1 MLSRKLYKD
10 WMADTQRA
18 KLKQIV
24 SMIKPKGRILDVGA
38 GPGFLEELLPSAI
51 ATDIDLENLKLVKG
65 LKVKASGDALPFKTG
80 SFDAVFCIDTLHLL
94 KGARELAR
102 VAKKGGKLIVSAFC
116 NQQNSQRKMTEL
128 KERFKGFKVIDGFYA
143 ETPREWDAT
152 LVCSAP

>member
-24 SMIKPKGRILDVGA
+24 SRVKPRGRILDVGA

-51 ATDIDLENLKLVKG
+51 ATDIDIENLKLVKG
-65 LKVKASGDALPFKTG
+65 LKVLASGDTLPFKIG
-80 SFDAVFCIDTLHLL
+80 SFDAVFCIDTVHLL
-94 KGARELAR
+94 KGFSELTR
-102 VAKKGGKLIVSAFC
+102 VMKTGSKLVVSAFC
-116 NQQNSQRKMTEL
+116 NPANCQQKMTEL
-128 KERFKGFKVIDGFYA
+128 KEHFKGFSVIDEFYA

-152 LVCSAP
+152 LVCSAL